1 MTRVASPWRTF
12 IDRHARLIRAISL
25 GVALLALLGI
35 IRALPTERLIEA
47 LKDWADVLGPWA
59 PVGFVVLFI
68 GLTLFFLPGVP
79 LNILSG
85 VIFGPWI
92 GGLLTALGS
101 NGSAAL
107 SFLIARYLGGDKA
120 ARIVEHYP
128 RLAAAYHTL
137 GDKDGWKVVAAVR
150 LSHALPF
157 GLQNLLLGLSP
168 VGFAPYLLTTWL
180 VTFPGIF
187 MLAYL
192 GYIGAIAL
200 VPAEGSEPL
209 STWQWAARAAGI
221 LVAAA
226 AVLYLARLIQ
236 RAIKQR
242 VGELRDTKKAEV
254 KKRKDA
260 AESTRPG
267 IGVTLGFAVAAALLA
282 AVAIWSYLAKDEVR
296 QIFDG

>member
-1 MTRVASPWRTF
+1 MNSPWLKF
-12 IDRHARLIRAISL
+12 VQRHARLIRAVCL

-47 LKDWADVLGPWA
+47 LKDYADVLGPWA
-59 PVGFVVLFI
+59 PVGFVLLFV

-92 GGLLTALGS
+92 GGLLTAIGS

-120 ARIVEHYP
+120 AQIVRHYP
-128 RLAAAYHTL
+128 RLEAAYHTL
-137 GDKDGWKVVAAVR
+137 GDKHGWKVVAAVR

-157 GLQNLLLGLSP
+157 GMQNMLLGLSP
-168 VGFAPYLLTTWL
+168 VGFGPYLLTTWL

-192 GYIGAIAL
+192 GFIGAIAL
-200 VPAEGSEPL
+200 VPAEGAEPL

-221 LVAAA
+221 LVAAT
-226 AVLYLARLIQ
+226 AVLYIARLVQ
-236 RAIKQR
+236 RAIKER
-242 VGELRDTKKAEV
+242 VGNLQIAQDRRGENAKDT
-254 KKRKDA
+254 A
-260 AESTRPG
+260 ASNAG
-267 IGVTLGFAVAAALLA
+267 IGVTLAFVLGALALTA
-282 AVAIWSYLAKDEVR
+282 IAIWCHVEKDEVR
-296 QIFDG
+296 QFMGQ